1 MDLPSAEKGL
11 PHQLL
16 SCPTEECP
24 KNAALCVKPCQEPV
38 LQTPPTKR
46 RLSFSEQWPDNME
59 AILNEAP
66 GRPWDVETSS
76 GKKIRLSG
84 AHTGFECV
92 PGPKDFPL
100 TLEPV
105 SEDTLLSEELEKL
118 HLEEQLLMEQLL
130 LVELEEKKNMLN
142 KVNLDKMMPKPT
154 GPVSCFLAA
163 MFDGLSKKIKTH
175 LQLFSLSLRL
185 KLPCASIL

>member
-16 SCPTEECP
+16 SCPTEE
-24 KNAALCVKPCQEPV
+24 PV
-38 LQTPPTKR
+38 LQTPRTKR

-118 HLEEQLLMEQLL
+118 HLEEQLLK
-130 LVELEEKKNMLN
+130 EKKNMLN

-175 LQLFSLSLRL
+175 LQLFKS
-185 KLPCASIL
+185 